1 MSEREIQKRLRKSI
15 YFIVCIG
22 ILMVSGCG
30 IFAFFLSNTLEEA
43 VTSNMRDETD
53 EYKKRLHKQLDTDLQ
68 LLNSVAEILGHT
80 DLTESE
86 AFPELLDQVNQSND
100 FLTMSYINADGI
112 GIVATLGKEIE
123 TGVRLEDLQEE
134 PREIAQK
141 ALNEEECISH
151 MFKGDFSQERVFT
164 YGVPVYRNGVA
175 DGALLAST
183 HVEIFS
189 DILSGNQVMGGTGRI
204 HMVSSTGKFLIFTNP
219 VVENRPDTLFGEP
232 YLSGESLKQIPEKME
247 RGEEGFFSFRYHGRE
262 YRAFL
267 TPVGVNQ
274 WYLVCVNSIEE
285 SSRMVLRV
293 VEGAGVL
300 AAAMLILFVFVLIYG
315 YRLAK
320 SGNRNLMKMAYH
332 DALTGALNFSG
343 FQKEAKDRMDENSS
357 CSIVTLNIHQ
367 FKFFNEIFGKD
378 RADRLLKAVGEQ
390 AEKELGEREL
400 LCRASAD
407 QFYLLL
413 NDTDR
418 TVLSERLNRLMER
431 ITCSFGEQG
440 DYQVLLYCGIV
451 ISDVND
457 TVYSLDQMLTHVMFA
472 LAKARETHQN
482 TIWFFDS
489 ELHKKEVMDSYV
501 EGHMNQAL
509 QEKEFRLY
517 LQPKVDLKTDALGG
531 AEALVR
537 WQRHDGTMIFPSQ
550 FIPLFEENGF
560 CAKLDMYMVE
570 QVCACL
576 RQWMDAGLTPVPV
589 SVNQSKLTFFMP
601 DYVNRLMELADRYQ
615 IPSGLLTLEILEGM
629 ALENVDALNRRLE
642 ILREK
647 GFHISMDD
655 FGSGYSSL
663 NTLGKLKLDELKL
676 DRGFLLEV
684 SKGDNNSRLIM
695 EQVVALAKGLSMS
708 TVVEGVE
715 TEEHVRLIKE
725 LGCDYGQGYVYSRPV
740 PESEFTESWMKKAGI
755 NQKTEKN

>member
-1 MSEREIQKRLRKSI
+1 
-15 YFIVCIG
+15 
-22 ILMVSGCG
+22 
-30 IFAFFLSNTLEEA
+30 
-43 VTSNMRDETD
+43 
-53 EYKKRLHKQLDTDLQ
+53 
-68 LLNSVAEILGHT
+68 
-80 DLTESE
+80 
-86 AFPELLDQVNQSND
+86 
-100 FLTMSYINADGI
+100 
-112 GIVATLGKEIE
+112 
-123 TGVRLEDLQEE
+123 
-134 PREIAQK
+134 
-141 ALNEEECISH
+141 
-151 MFKGDFSQERVFT
+151 
-164 YGVPVYRNGVA
+164 
-175 DGALLAST
+175 
-183 HVEIFS
+183 
-189 DILSGNQVMGGTGRI
+189 
-204 HMVSSTGKFLIFTNP
+204 
-219 VVENRPDTLFGEP
+219 
-232 YLSGESLKQIPEKME
+232 
-247 RGEEGFFSFRYHGRE
+247 
-262 YRAFL
+262 
-267 TPVGVNQ
+267 
-274 WYLVCVNSIEE
+274 
-285 SSRMVLRV
+285 
-293 VEGAGVL
+293 
-300 AAAMLILFVFVLIYG
+300 
-315 YRLAK
+315 
-320 SGNRNLMKMAYH
+320 
-332 DALTGALNFSG
+332 
-343 FQKEAKDRMDENSS
+343 
-357 CSIVTLNIHQ
+357 
-367 FKFFNEIFGKD
+367 
-378 RADRLLKAVGEQ
+378 
-390 AEKELGEREL
+390 
-400 LCRASAD
+400 
-407 QFYLLL
+407 
-413 NDTDR
+413 
-418 TVLSERLNRLMER
+418 
-431 ITCSFGEQG
+431 
-440 DYQVLLYCGIV
+440 
-451 ISDVND
+451 
-457 TVYSLDQMLTHVMFA
+457 MLTHVMFA